1 MTDKE
6 SGEKLEIKW
15 LDIRKIFPYEKNP
28 RKNDQAVDK
37 VAKSIETFG
46 FNQPIVVDSENTIV
60 VGHTRWKAA
69 NKLGLEYVPTLVL
82 AETMSKEKIQAYRIA
97 DNKLNELAEWDD
109 ELLIEELKDLQSSM
123 GNVELTGFDE
133 DYVNKESLED
143 HEKYTKKIDTPIYT
157 PTGKQPETQELY
169 EDHRTKELLENIDKA
184 ECEDIV
190 KDFLRLAAH
199 RHTKFNY
206 KLIAEYYAH
215 APKDVQKLMEDSALV
230 IIDFERAIEL
240 GYAKLRDDI
249 ADIYKQAVEEE
260 DVN

>member
-15 LDIRKIFPYEKNP
+15 LDIRKIFPYENNP
-28 RKNDQAVDK
+28 RKNDQAVDQ

-46 FNQPIVVDSENTIV
+46 FNQPIVVDKDNTIV

-69 NKLGLEYVPTLVL
+69 NKLGLEYVPVLVL
-82 AETMSKEKIQAYRIA
+82 AETLSQDKIKAYRIA

-109 ELLIEELKDLQSSM
+109 EKLIEELKELQSSI
-123 GNVELTGFDE
+123 GSVELTGFDD
-133 DYVNKESLED
+133 DYMTRESLEEQ
-143 HEKYTKKIDTPIYT
+143 EKYTKKIDTPIYT
-157 PTGKQPETQELY
+157 PSGQKPELVELFEKHRTQELI
-169 EDHRTKELLENIDKA
+169 EEIDA
-184 ECEDIV
+184 SDCDDTI

-215 APKDVQKLMEDSALV
+215 APHNVQKLMEDSALV
-230 IIDFERAIEL
+230 IIDFDRAIEL

-260 DVN
+260 DVD